1 VGPYVL
7 VVDDNGLFIR
17 IIQRML
23 ENHGIEV
30 GSASSGLEALT
41 AIERRR
47 PDVVLLDVEM
57 PGMSGFEV
65 LDRIKANPS
74 LTKIPVIM
82 LTGRDEADDLISG
95 YRSGADYYLTKPVAQ
110 RELVYGLGL
119 VLGREIAPATPG
131 PGPTPPGTPPAR
143 AR

>member
-1 VGPYVL
+1 M
-7 VVDDNGLFIR
+7 VVDDNGLFAR

-30 GSASSGLEALT
+30 TAVSSGLEALT

-47 PDVVLLDVEM
+47 PDAVLLDVEM

-65 LDRIKANPS
+65 LERIKANPQ
-74 LTKIPVIM
+74 LTKIPVLM

-95 YRSGADYYLTKPVAQ
+95 YRSGADYYLTKPVSQ
-110 RELVYGLGL
+110 RELLYGLGL
-119 VLGREIAPATPG
+119 VLGREIAPKDG
-131 PGPTPPGTPPAR
+131 PEPPAAPADPPAR
-143 AR
+143 GR